1 MPGRKS
7 LGEKK
12 KSQLGMVA
20 CAFNPRTWR
29 QRQVDSGLYNV
40 FQVIQNY
47 MVRPC
52 HQKKKSTRLFTRAPQ
67 KHHPAHMAGTLSKCL
82 ASERS
87 YDALGLA
94 GHHSAILSTSVHPFQ
109 FSWLER
115 LFLFW
120 CTACLPNQLSPVF
133 MGFALCLDFLF
144 WSVHSCLPL

>member
-1 MPGRKS
+1 MVSTRVILALGRLRQEDHELEAS
-7 LGEKK
+7 L
-12 KSQLGMVA
+12 
-20 CAFNPRTWR
+20 
-29 QRQVDSGLYNV
+29 
-40 FQVIQNY
+40 NY